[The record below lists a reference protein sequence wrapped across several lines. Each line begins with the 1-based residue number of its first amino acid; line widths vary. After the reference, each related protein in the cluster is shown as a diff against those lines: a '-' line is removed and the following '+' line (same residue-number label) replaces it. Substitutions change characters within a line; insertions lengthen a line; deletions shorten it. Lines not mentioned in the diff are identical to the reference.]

1 MRKSILP
8 LSVLFAM
15 SCSAARAEQG
25 VEIPLGHRVEDR
37 ASAEIFNSKSEYA
50 NTLTHHT
57 TELASKIWASSGKA
71 EILVG
76 DDGEVMYAYGASR
89 PIITCAPVH
98 VCVIKFLVGE
108 KITSLSIGDSVR
120 WKVQPTTAG
129 KIPVVVVKPT
139 AVGIAT
145 NLVITTDHGRV
156 YYLTLRSDRT
166 GEYVPEIA
174 FYDPQQLVEV
184 VNQEADQ
191 KVEEDQK
198 KKAATVA
205 TLPGIDP
212 ATLDFDYS
220 VNGGYGTIKPVRV
233 FSSAG
238 HTYIQMPENI
248 GYGDA
253 PAIFVVINNEQ
264 QLANFRLVGAY
275 YVIDG
280 IPQEIK
286 LVLGAGAHAKTVTVT
301 HKKHTHSLP
310 LFGG

>member
-1 MRKSILP
+1 MRASFLTLPIL
-8 LSVLFAM
+8 LIIFI
-15 SCSAARAEQG
+15 SAARAGQV
-25 VEIPLGHRVEDR
+25 VEVPLGHRVEARD
-37 ASAEIFNSKSEYA
+37 SAEIFNSKSEYA
-50 NTLTHHT
+50 DTITPHVM
-57 TELASKIWASSGKA
+57 EQASKAWASSGKA

-89 PIITCAPVH
+89 PIITCAPLH
-98 VCVIKFLVGE
+98 ICVIKLLEGE
-108 KITSLSIGDSVR
+108 KITSLSIGDSIR

-139 AVGIAT
+139 IVGIAT
-145 NLVITTDHGRV
+145 NLVVTTDHGRV
-156 YYLTLRSDRT
+156 YYFTLRSDRK
-166 GEYVPEIA
+166 GEYVPEIG
-174 FYDPQQLVEV
+174 FYDPQELIV
-184 VNQEADQ
+184 VVDQEAAQ
-191 KVEEDQK
+191 KAEADEK
-198 KKAATVA
+198 KTAATVA

-220 VNGGYGTIKPVRV
+220 VNGDYGTVKPVRV

-238 HTYIQMPENI
+238 HTYIQMPENLS
-248 GYGDA
+248 YGDA
-253 PAIFVVINNEQ
+253 PAIFVVTNNEQ

-286 LVLGAGAHAKTVTVT
+286 LVLGAGDHAKTVTIT
-301 HKKHTHSLP
+301 HKKHTYS

>member
-1 MRKSILP
+1 MRTSILTIP
-8 LSVLFAM
+8 ILLAIFI
-15 SCSAARAEQG
+15 SAAHADQVLE
-25 VEIPLGHRVEDR
+25 VPLGHRVEARD
-37 ASAEIFNSKSEYA
+37 STEIFNSKSQYA
-50 NTLTHHT
+50 DTITPHSI
-57 TELASKIWASSGKA
+57 ELASKTWALSGKA

-89 PIITCAPVH
+89 PIITCAPLH
-98 VCVIKFLVGE
+98 ICVIKLLVGE
-108 KITSLSIGDSVR
+108 KITSLSIGDSIR
-120 WKVQPTTAG
+120 WKVQSTTAG
-129 KIPVVVVKPT
+129 KVPVVVVKPT

-145 NLVITTDHGRV
+145 NLVVTTDHGRL
-156 YYLTLRSDRT
+156 YYFTLRSDRK

-184 VNQEADQ
+184 VKQESDQ
-191 KVEEDQK
+191 KAEVDQK
-198 KKAATVA
+198 KEAAVA

-220 VNGGYGTIKPVRV
+220 VNGDTGVIKPVRV

-238 HTYIQMPENI
+238 HTYIQMPENM

-253 PAIFVVINNEQ
+253 PAIFVVTNNEQ

-286 LVLGAGAHAKTVTVT
+286 LVLGAGGHAKTVTIT
-301 HKKHTHSLP
+301 QKHTYS
-310 LFGG
+310 LFGE